1 MRKTKIICTIGPAC
15 ENVGTLKEMMKVG
28 MNVARF
34 NFSHGTHEEQQ
45 RKLELVKQ
53 ARKEL
58 GTTVATMLDTK
69 GPEIRLIDIEG
80 GSATL
85 KEGNE
90 LILTTEEVMGSEKRV
105 SITYKNLVKDL
116 KPGDTVLIDDGL
128 IELCVEKIVDTEIRC
143 KVVHGGPISNH
154 KGVNVPGVHLTMP
167 YVSQVDLD
175 DVTFG
180 CKLGFDFLAA
190 SFVRCK
196 EDILELRKILE
207 EHGSHM
213 QIIAKI
219 ENMEGIRNLD
229 EIIEVSDG
237 IMVARGDMGVEI
249 PFSEVPIL
257 QKRMIKKAVMAGK
270 HVITA
275 TQMLE
280 SMIHNPRPTRAEA
293 TDVANAIYD
302 GTTGI
307 MLSGESAAGQYPVE
321 AVRTMAELAERTERD
336 IDYKSRMRRYEDEC
350 SNCDDIT
357 QSLSRAVCSIAMEIG
372 AAAIMPVTL
381 SGSTARQVSR
391 YKPDCEIIGCAVKA
405 RVCRQMNLYWGV
417 TPLEIAEAENT
428 DELFEI
434 AVETALKKGYIK
446 KGDKVVIT
454 AGIPLGVSGKTNM
467 IKVIEA

>member
-1 MRKTKIICTIGPAC
+1 
-15 ENVGTLKEMMKVG
+15 MKVG

-128 IELCVEKIVDTEIRC
+128 IELCVEKIEGTEIYC
-143 KVVHGGPISNH
+143 KVVNGGPISNH

-167 YVSQVDLD
+167 YVSKVDLD
-175 DVTFG
+175 DVIFG

-280 SMIHNPRPTRAEA
+280 SMITIPDLPVQRQRMWQMRFTMVPQASCSPGKVRQDSILWRQSALWQNWQSAPSGTSIINP
-293 TDVANAIYD
+293 
-302 GTTGI
+302 
-307 MLSGESAAGQYPVE
+307 
-321 AVRTMAELAERTERD
+321 
-336 IDYKSRMRRYEDEC
+336 
-350 SNCDDIT
+350 
-357 QSLSRAVCSIAMEIG
+357 
-372 AAAIMPVTL
+372 
-381 SGSTARQVSR
+381 
-391 YKPDCEIIGCAVKA
+391 GCAVMRTSAAIVMTSPSLSPGRSALLPWKSVLQPLCRLLFPDPQPDRFPGISRIA
-405 RVCRQMNLYWGV
+405 RLSDVR
-417 TPLEIAEAENT
+417 
-428 DELFEI
+428 
-434 AVETALKKGYIK
+434 
-446 KGDKVVIT
+446 
-454 AGIPLGVSGKTNM
+454 
-467 IKVIEA
+467 

>member
-80 GSATL
+80 GSVTL

-90 LILTTEEVMGSEKRV
+90 FILTTEEVMGSEKRV

-128 IELCVEKIVDTEIRC
+128 IELCVEKIEGTEIYC
-143 KVVHGGPISNH
+143 KVVNGGPISNH

-167 YVSQVDLD
+167 YVSKVDLD
-175 DVTFG
+175 DVIFG

-249 PFSEVPIL
+249 PFSEVPVL
-257 QKRMIKKAVMAGK
+257 QKRMIKKAVMVGK

>member
-1 MRKTKIICTIGPAC
+1 M
-15 ENVGTLKEMMKVG
+15 
-28 MNVARF
+28 
-34 NFSHGTHEEQQ
+34 
-45 RKLELVKQ
+45 
-53 ARKEL
+53 
-58 GTTVATMLDTK
+58 
-69 GPEIRLIDIEG
+69 
-80 GSATL
+80 
-85 KEGNE
+85 
-90 LILTTEEVMGSEKRV
+90 
-105 SITYKNLVKDL
+105 
-116 KPGDTVLIDDGL
+116 IDDGL
-128 IELCVEKIVDTEIRC
+128 IELCVEKVEGTEIHC

-167 YVSQVDLD
+167 YVSDVDRE
-175 DVTFG
+175 DVIFG

-207 EHGSHM
+207 EHDSHM

-219 ENMEGIRNLD
+219 ENMEGIHNLD

-257 QKRMIKKAVMAGK
+257 QKRMIKKVVMAGK

-336 IDYKSRMRRYEDEC
+336 IDYKSRMRRYEAEC
-350 SNCDDIT
+350 GDCDDIT

-372 AAAIMPVTL
+372 AAAILPVTL

>member
-1 MRKTKIICTIGPAC
+1 M
-15 ENVGTLKEMMKVG
+15 
-28 MNVARF
+28 
-34 NFSHGTHEEQQ
+34 
-45 RKLELVKQ
+45 
-53 ARKEL
+53 
-58 GTTVATMLDTK
+58 
-69 GPEIRLIDIEG
+69 
-80 GSATL
+80 
-85 KEGNE
+85 
-90 LILTTEEVMGSEKRV
+90 
-105 SITYKNLVKDL
+105 KDL

-207 EHGSHM
+207 EHDSHM

-219 ENMEGIRNLD
+219 ENMEGIHNLD

-454 AGIPLGVSGKTNM
+454 AGIPLGVSGNTNM

>member
-85 KEGNE
+85 NEGNE

-128 IELCVEKIVDTEIRC
+128 IELCVEKIEGTEIYC
-143 KVVHGGPISNH
+143 KVVNGGPISNH

-167 YVSQVDLD
+167 YVSKVDLD
-175 DVTFG
+175 DVIFG

>member
-128 IELCVEKIVDTEIRC
+128 IELFVEKIEGTEIYC
-143 KVVHGGPISNH
+143 KVVNGGPISNH

-167 YVSQVDLD
+167 YVSKVDLD
-175 DVTFG
+175 DVIFG

-229 EIIEVSDG
+229 EII
-237 IMVARGDMGVEI
+237 
-249 PFSEVPIL
+249 EVPIL

>member
-15 ENVGTLKEMMKVG
+15 ENVGTLKEMMKAG

-69 GPEIRLIDIEG
+69 GPEIRLVDIEG
-80 GSATL
+80 GSTTL

-90 LILTTEEVMGSEKRV
+90 FILTTEEIMGSEKRV

-128 IELCVEKIVDTEIRC
+128 IELCVEKIEDTEIHC

-167 YVSQVDLD
+167 YVSQVDMD
-175 DVTFG
+175 DIIFG

-196 EDILELRKILE
+196 EDVLELRKILE
-207 EHGSHM
+207 EHDSHM
-213 QIIAKI
+213 QIISKI
-219 ENMEGIRNLD
+219 ENMEGIHNLD